1 MVTPNMPTSA
11 QDIIDNF
18 LSGGYSTEAQANP
31 FRVNVDP
38 FVPPVDPDDDSPT
51 VDPCP
56 EGYAYD
62 PVMKRCMPIEEEQES
77 GGGDDDSPFDPTKA
91 LLDRMKKDPTTGFG
105 ASNILDD
112 YVTQGLGE
120 GTFLKFDPSVGK
132 PPPFFGLGLLDT
144 ILGGDKR
151 RQNLY
156 NDAIKFMQE
165 NQLGQNVGNNMFQ
178 IFTPQQY
185 YRNVSGNLLDPNATM
200 TPSGENITVGQ
211 AVESVL
217 NPQPQSGESS
227 GSPIAQDLSG
237 GLLYTSPLTSV
248 KSDGTRVRNDDAY
261 RAAVARNIERN
272 KKDFGTSKFKVG
284 LGFTSGR

>member
-1 MVTPNMPTSA
+1 MVTPNMPSSA
-11 QDIIDNF
+11 QNIINNF
-18 LSGGYSTEAQANP
+18 LSGGYSTAAQDNP
-31 FRVNVDP
+31 YRVEVDP
-38 FVPPVDPDDDSPT
+38 FRPPVENEDDKLPT
-51 VDPCP
+51 DPCP
-56 EGYAYD
+56 EGFVYD
-62 PVMKRCMPIEEEQES
+62 PVMKRCMPIEEAQES
-77 GGGDDDSPFDPTKA
+77 DDDDKDPFDPTKA

-112 YVTQGLGE
+112 YVTEGLGQ

-132 PPPFFGLGLLDT
+132 PPPFFGLGILDAV
-144 ILGGDKR
+144 LGGNER

-165 NQLGQNVGNNMFQ
+165 NQYGQNVGNDLFQ
-178 IFTPQQY
+178 IFTPEQY

-217 NPQPQSGESS
+217 DPKPQSGESS

-248 KSDGTRVRNDDAY
+248 KSDGTRVRNDAAY

-284 LGFTSGR
+284 LGFTGGR